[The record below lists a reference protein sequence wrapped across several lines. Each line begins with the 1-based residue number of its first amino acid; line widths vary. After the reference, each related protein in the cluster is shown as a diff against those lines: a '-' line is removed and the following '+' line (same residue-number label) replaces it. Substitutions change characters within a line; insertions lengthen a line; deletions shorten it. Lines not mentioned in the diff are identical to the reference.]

1 VAFGALPLTLIQ
13 HIESHSDWKF
23 KLRAVEDIER
33 FMYDMPSNQK
43 QQLMNFASSFI
54 AFVEEHLIEDD
65 NMRTVLAGI
74 RILSKVIKYSTYV
87 EFMMKNA

>member
-1 VAFGALPLTLIQ
+1 
-13 HIESHSDWKF
+13 
-23 KLRAVEDIER
+23 
-33 FMYDMPSNQK
+33 MYDMPSHQK

-54 AFVEEHLIEDD
+54 AFVEEHLIEDE

-74 RILSKVIKYSTYV
+74 RILSKDIYFFLISV